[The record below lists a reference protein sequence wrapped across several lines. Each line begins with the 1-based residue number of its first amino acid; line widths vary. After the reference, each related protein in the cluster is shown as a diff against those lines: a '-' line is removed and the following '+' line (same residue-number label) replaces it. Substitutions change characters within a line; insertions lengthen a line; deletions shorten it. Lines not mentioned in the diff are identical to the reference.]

1 MTTASIETETPE
13 PVRSTR
19 LLGESWTDNDLWDAR
34 HCLMAIYEGV
44 DVNLTAD
51 RMDELA
57 KHGLVY
63 DITRLPGRGRYAKR
77 FTFQWHDKLEELVEA
92 AKDAGVY
99 SPNVEVSDS
108 RRPRLS
114 PTPKTY
120 E

>member
-19 LLGESWTDNDLWDAR
+19 LLGESWTDNELWDAR

-57 KHGLVY
+57 KRGLVY
-63 DITRLPGRGRYAKR
+63 DITRLTGRGRYAKR
-77 FTFQWHDKLEELVEA
+77 FTFQWHDKLEALVNA

-99 SPNVEVSDS
+99 SPNEPSSVTAGESGH
-108 RRPRLS
+108 
-114 PTPKTY
+114 
-120 E
+120 

>member
-1 MTTASIETETPE
+1 MTTAIIETETPE

-57 KHGLVY
+57 KRGLVY

-77 FTFQWHDKLEELVEA
+77 FTFQWQDKLEALVNA

-99 SPNVEVSDS
+99 SPNAPDQ
-108 RRPRLS
+108 R
-114 PTPKTY
+114 
-120 E
+120 

>member
-1 MTTASIETETPE
+1 MQTNSDQPVMPAEANDSRTASDEAVVCKE
-13 PVRSTR
+13 

-44 DVNLTAD
+44 VVNLTAD

-57 KHGLVY
+57 KRGLVY

-77 FTFQWHDKLEELVEA
+77 FTFQWHDKLEALVKA

-99 SPNVEVSDS
+99 SPNA
-108 RRPRLS
+108 
-114 PTPKTY
+114 
-120 E
+120 